1 MAVSTYKNG
10 WVKNMLEEVKEF
22 LIYLK
27 KTKNITSN
35 TEVSYERDLRYLII
49 FLNEN
54 GILEWNKVTMSML
67 QSYLLFLEK
76 EGKSAATIARICAS
90 IRTFFH
96 YVLRKKRIEED
107 PTQFLYSPK
116 VEKSFQKFLQWKK

>member
-67 QSYLLFLEK
+67 QSYLLFHNFSE
-76 EGKSAATIARICAS
+76 S
-90 IRTFFH
+90 
-96 YVLRKKRIEED
+96 
-107 PTQFLYSPK
+107 Q
-116 VEKSFQKFLQWKK
+116 

>member
-67 QSYLLFLEK
+67 QIFPPFPEK
-76 EGKSAATIARICAS
+76 EGTTAT
-90 IRTFFH
+90 
-96 YVLRKKRIEED
+96 
-107 PTQFLYSPK
+107 YS
-116 VEKSFQKFLQWKK
+116 